1 MTNWFTYSPENPLL
15 FTRPIFWIFFLIVFA
30 VFSLIY
36 KNTFWR
42 NTWLFAISIF
52 FYYKSSGFFFI
63 LILISI
69 IINYF
74 LGNKL
79 FYATTEKRKKKWIF
93 LTIFYN
99 LLWLVYF
106 KYTYFFVQIINKYF
120 RTNFIVK
127 DWLLDGFNQLAHTNF
142 NASAIILPVGISFYT
157 FQIISYIVDLYK
169 GRVKPVKNIL
179 DFGFYVSFFP
189 QLVAGP
195 IVRASSFIPQMYAQ
209 YRLQK
214 EEAGQALFFII
225 NGLIKKIVI
234 ADYISI
240 NFVDR
245 VFDNPLNYTGLEN
258 LFAIYGY
265 AIQIYCDFSGYT
277 DIAIGLA
284 LLMGFRLPLNFNSP
298 YKAINFSDFWRRWH
312 ISLSSW
318 LKDYLYIPLGGNKK
332 GKFRTY
338 TNLFI
343 TMLLGGLW
351 HGAALRFI
359 IWGALHGIYL
369 IVQRLLSNLIKTTN
383 KRLGF
388 LRIFFVF
395 HIVSFT
401 WIVFRANDLQTAKQ
415 LFNQLFFYFK
425 ASHFIEIVIAHR
437 FTLLLMLSAF
447 VIHWLPEKTKNW
459 YRGKFVLMPN
469 ILKII
474 ITLVVIFLLV
484 QFVGADIQP
493 FIYFQF

>member
-1 MTNWFTYSPENPLL
+1 MKHWFTYSPDNPLL
-15 FTRPIFWIFFLIVFA
+15 FTRPIFWIFFLIIFA
-30 VFSLIY
+30 VFSLTY

-42 NTWLFAISIF
+42 NTWLFAVSIF

-69 IINYF
+69 LVNYL
-74 LGNKL
+74 LGNRL
-79 FYATTEKRKKKWIF
+79 YYAKKKKIKKKWVIF
-93 LTIFYN
+93 ALFYN
-99 LLWLVYF
+99 LLWLIYF
-106 KYTYFFVQIINKYF
+106 KYSYFFVQIVNKYF
-120 RTNFIVK
+120 GTDFIVK
-127 DWLLDGFNQLAHTNF
+127 DWLLDSFNQLAHTNF

-169 GRVKPVKNIL
+169 ERVQPVKNIL

-245 VFDNPLNYTGLEN
+245 VFDNPLSYTGLEN

-298 YKAINFSDFWRRWH
+298 YKAINFSDFWKRWH

-332 GKFRTY
+332 GKIHTY

-359 IWGALHGIYL
+359 IWGALHGMYL
-369 IVQRLLSNLIKTTN
+369 IVQRLLTKLFKNTTKNLN
-383 KRLGF
+383 F

-395 HIVSFT
+395 HIVAFT
-401 WIVFRANDLQTAKQ
+401 WIVFRANDLQIAKQ
-415 LFNQLFFYFK
+415 MFNQLLFNFN
-425 ASHFIEIVIAHR
+425 ATHFLEIVAAHK
-437 FTLLLMLSAF
+437 FTLLLMLSSF
-447 VIHWLPEKTKNW
+447 IIHWLPEKTKNW
-459 YRGKFVLMPN
+459 YRGKFVLLP
-469 ILKII
+469 ITPKII
-474 ITLVVIFLLV
+474 VTLIIIFLLV

>member
-1 MTNWFTYSPENPLL
+1 MKHWFTYSPDNPLL
-15 FTRPIFWIFFLIVFA
+15 FTRPIFWIFFLIIFA
-30 VFSLIY
+30 VFSLTY

-42 NTWLFAISIF
+42 NTWLFAVSIF

-69 IINYF
+69 LVNYL
-74 LGNKL
+74 LGNRL
-79 FYATTEKRKKKWIF
+79 YYAKKKKIKKKWVIF
-93 LTIFYN
+93 ALFYN
-99 LLWLVYF
+99 LLWLIYF
-106 KYTYFFVQIINKYF
+106 KYSYFFVQIVNKYF
-120 RTNFIVK
+120 GTDFIVK
-127 DWLLDGFNQLAHTNF
+127 DWLLDSFNQLAHTNF

-169 GRVKPVKNIL
+169 ERVQPVKNIL

-245 VFDNPLNYTGLEN
+245 VFDNPLSYTGLEN

-298 YKAINFSDFWRRWH
+298 YKAINFSDFWKRWH

-332 GKFRTY
+332 GKIRTY

-359 IWGALHGIYL
+359 IWGALHGMYL
-369 IVQRLLSNLIKTTN
+369 IVQRLLTKLFKNTN
-383 KRLGF
+383 KNLNF

-395 HIVSFT
+395 HIVAFT
-401 WIVFRANDLQTAKQ
+401 WIVFRANDLQIAKQ
-415 LFNQLFFYFK
+415 MFNQLLFNFK
-425 ASHFIEIVIAHR
+425 ATHFLEIVAAHK
-437 FTLLLMLSAF
+437 FTLLLMLSSF
-447 VIHWLPEKTKNW
+447 IIHWLPEKTKNW
-459 YRGKFVLMPN
+459 YRGKFVLLP
-469 ILKII
+469 ITPKII
-474 ITLVVIFLLV
+474 VTLIIIFLLV

>member
-1 MTNWFTYSPENPLL
+1 MKHWFTYSPDNPLL
-15 FTRPIFWIFFLIVFA
+15 FTRPIFWIFFLIIFA
-30 VFSLIY
+30 VFSLTY

-42 NTWLFAISIF
+42 NTWLFAVSIF

-69 IINYF
+69 LVNYL
-74 LGNKL
+74 LGNRL
-79 FYATTEKRKKKWIF
+79 YYAKKKKIKKKWVIF
-93 LTIFYN
+93 ALFYN
-99 LLWLVYF
+99 LLWLIYF
-106 KYTYFFVQIINKYF
+106 KYSYFFVQIVNKYF
-120 RTNFIVK
+120 GTDFIVK
-127 DWLLDGFNQLAHTNF
+127 DWLLDSFNQLAHTNF

-169 GRVKPVKNIL
+169 ERVQPVKNIL

-245 VFDNPLNYTGLEN
+245 VFDNPLSYTGLEN

-298 YKAINFSDFWRRWH
+298 YKAINFSDFWKRWH

-332 GKFRTY
+332 GKIRTY

-359 IWGALHGIYL
+359 IWGALHGMYL
-369 IVQRLLSNLIKTTN
+369 IVQRLLTKLFKNTTKNLN
-383 KRLGF
+383 F

-395 HIVSFT
+395 HIVAFT
-401 WIVFRANDLQTAKQ
+401 WIVFRANDLQIAKQ
-415 LFNQLFFYFK
+415 MFNQLLFNFK
-425 ASHFIEIVIAHR
+425 ATHFLEIVAAHK
-437 FTLLLMLSAF
+437 FTLLLMLSSF
-447 VIHWLPEKTKNW
+447 IIHWLPEKTKNW
-459 YRGKFVLMPN
+459 YRGKFVLLP
-469 ILKII
+469 ITPKII
-474 ITLVVIFLLV
+474 VTLIIIFLLV